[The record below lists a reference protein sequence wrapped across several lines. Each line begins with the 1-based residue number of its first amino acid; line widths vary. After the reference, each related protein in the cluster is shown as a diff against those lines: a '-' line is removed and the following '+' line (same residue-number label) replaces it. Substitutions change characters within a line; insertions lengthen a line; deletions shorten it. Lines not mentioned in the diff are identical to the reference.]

1 MKRLTA
7 TALLLLVSWAFHAAP
22 AASQG
27 FRLDGL
33 DGSSLSQDALQS
45 GDWVIVVWASWSPRA
60 RDIGAR
66 IEALSSKFS
75 GRARVC
81 GVHFQDT
88 PAEVRR
94 SLGGQL
100 PSAPLYVDARGDF
113 SKKYQVSD
121 LPALLVLRQGR
132 VVHKGRLTANA
143 DGVVGPLLGT
153 S

>member
-7 TALLLLVSWAFHAAP
+7 LLLVLSALLAAP
-22 AASQG
+22 AVSQG
-27 FRLDGL
+27 FRLEGL
-33 DGSSLSQDALQS
+33 DGSSLSQEALES

-60 RDIGAR
+60 RDIGPR
-66 IEALSSKFS
+66 IDALAGELS

-88 PAEVRR
+88 PAEVRK
-94 SLGGQL
+94 SLGAQR
-100 PSAPLYVDARGDF
+100 PDAPLYVDARGDF

-121 LPALLVLRQGR
+121 LPSLLILRQGR
-132 VVHKGRLTANA
+132 VVHKGRLTADPVSVA
-143 DGVVGPLLGT
+143 SPLLGT